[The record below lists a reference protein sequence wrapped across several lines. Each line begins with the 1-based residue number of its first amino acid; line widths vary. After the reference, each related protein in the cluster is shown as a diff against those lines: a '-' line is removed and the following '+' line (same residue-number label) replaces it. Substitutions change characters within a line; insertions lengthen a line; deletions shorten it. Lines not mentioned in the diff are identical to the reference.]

1 MREFLHVDDLAKA
14 CVFLI
19 NSTIYNHSLIN
30 IGSNEEISIKN
41 LALLISRIANYEVEI
56 KFDKN
61 MPDGTPRKI
70 LDSSIINNLGWKPEI
85 SLEEGI
91 KNIFLEC

>member
-1 MREFLHVDDLAKA
+1 MTFTAP
-14 CVFLI
+14 
-19 NSTIYNHSLIN
+19 
-30 IGSNEEISIKN
+30 ISIKN

-85 SLEEGI
+85 PLSKGLLSTLDWFQEQM
-91 KNIFLEC
+91 